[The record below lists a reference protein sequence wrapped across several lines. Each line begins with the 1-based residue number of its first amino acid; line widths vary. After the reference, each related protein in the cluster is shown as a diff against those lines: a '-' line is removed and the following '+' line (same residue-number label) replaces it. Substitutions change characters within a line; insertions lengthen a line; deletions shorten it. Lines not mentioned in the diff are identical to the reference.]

1 MNEKSLIFLT
11 FEQIRDI
18 LRVRDFTFYKEKM
31 SEALTLS
38 KGFDEMGKSIKEKVK
53 SELEAL
59 NTKISKG
66 SKNLSEESTTNEILS
81 QLQNKE
87 LDELKNSLLRNTAIQ
102 MKLKELNYN
111 VWTIDGIYGN
121 QTWQAVKQF
130 QKNNKVEGSKKRN
143 GEFDGIAGKETM
155 NKMLKGN
162 LQKWEEVSNKKEK
175 QTSNKAVERENQNE
189 RKEKGAKGEVYTV
202 KRLEKFEDLP
212 KGYTWKDDSI
222 KYEIANPT
230 DPKRVYRFYS
240 NGKFKSPYDGKFYLT
255 KGLILAKSNKKNEK
269 DLQSKQINQK
279 YHEAIKNDIT
289 PILKTLG
296 LSNGKNT
303 RNNLIVSIPYGESE
317 IKTDISRYC
326 DDRGNISEPMKNR
339 LKQDLQSL
347 KIKKEKEKQ
356 NKSELKKAE
365 EFFKQKSYWIND
377 FLFSETLKN
386 QFVKGTNIL
395 KMKDRK
401 YIAFYNS
408 FTNSIISFKK
418 DASKIEWDNLILE
431 LDLNTKTNYSKI
443 KIPLWELWIDRNNYT
458 FWGKSNY
465 YNQLEFKFRKALSQR
480 IENIVERHF

>member
-1 MNEKSLIFLT
+1 
-11 FEQIRDI
+11 
-18 LRVRDFTFYKEKM
+18 M
-31 SEALTLS
+31 SEALRLS
-38 KGFDEMGKSIKEKVK
+38 EGFNEMKDSIKKKVE
-53 SELEAL
+53 SELKAL
-59 NTKISKG
+59 NTEISKKG
-66 SKNLSEESTTNEILS
+66 SKELSENSTTNEILS
-81 QLQNKE
+81 QLQNKG
-87 LDELKNSLLRNTAIQ
+87 LNELKNSLLRNTAIQ

-155 NKMLKGN
+155 NKML
-162 LQKWEEVSNKKEK
+162 
-175 QTSNKAVERENQNE
+175 NE

-255 KGLILAKSNKKNEK
+255 KDLILAKRNKKIEK
-269 DLQSKQINQK
+269 DLQPKQINQE
-279 YHEAIKNDIT
+279 YHEAIKNDIN
-289 PILKTLG
+289 PILKALG
-296 LSNGKNT
+296 LLNKKNT
-303 RNNLIVSIPYGESE
+303 RNNLIVSIPYGESK

-339 LKQDLQSL
+339 LKNDLQSL
-347 KIKKEKEKQ
+347 KAKKDKEKQ

-365 EFFKQKSYWIND
+365 EFLKQKTYWRNG
-377 FLFSETLKN
+377 FLFSERLNN
-386 QFVKGTNIL
+386 QFVKGTKIL
-395 KMKDRK
+395 KMGDRK
-401 YIAFYNS
+401 YTTFYDS
-408 FTNSIISFKK
+408 FENSIISFKQ
-418 DASKIEWDNLILE
+418 DASKIEWDNLILV
-431 LDLNTKTNYSKI
+431 LNNKQNYPEI

-480 IENIVERHF
+480 IESIVERYS

>member
-1 MNEKSLIFLT
+1 
-11 FEQIRDI
+11 
-18 LRVRDFTFYKEKM
+18 M
-31 SEALTLS
+31 SEALKLS
-38 KGFDEMGKSIKEKVK
+38 DGFNEMGKDIKGIKEKVTT
-53 SELEAL
+53 ELNAL
-59 NTKISKG
+59 NTEISEKKKKISK
-66 SKNLSEESTTNEILS
+66 KSTTNEILS
-81 QLQNKE
+81 QLKNKAP
-87 LDELKNSLLRNTAIQ
+87 DGLKKSFHLRTTAIQ
-102 MKLKELNYN
+102 MKLKELKYD
-111 VWTIDGIYGN
+111 VWKIDGIYGIK
-121 QTWQAVKQF
+121 TSDAVRQF
-130 QKNNKVEGSKKRN
+130 QANNGVADSIKD

-155 NKMLKGN
+155 NKMLEGN
-162 LQKWEEVSNKKEK
+162 LKKWEEVSNKKEK

-212 KGYTWKDDSI
+212 KGYTWDNDSI

-240 NGKFKSPYDGKFYLT
+240 NGNFKSPYDGKIYLT

-279 YHEAIKNDIT
+279 YHEAIKNDII
-289 PILKTLG
+289 PILKILG
-296 LSNGKNT
+296 LSNEKNT

-317 IKTDISRYC
+317 IKTDISIYC
-326 DDRGNISEPMKNR
+326 DDRGNISETMKNK
-339 LKQDLQSL
+339 LEQDLKSL
-347 KIKKEKEKQ
+347 KAKKDKEKQ

-365 EFFKQKSYWIND
+365 EFLKQKTYWRDD
-377 FLFSETLKN
+377 FLFSERLNN

-401 YIAFYNS
+401 YIAFYDS
-408 FTNSIISFKK
+408 FANSIISFKK
-418 DASKIEWDNLILE
+418 NASKIEWDNLILE
-431 LDLNTKTNYSKI
+431 LDLNTEKNYSKI
-443 KIPLWELWIDRNNYT
+443 KIPLKELWIDRNNYT

>member
-31 SEALTLS
+31 SEALKLS
-38 KGFDEMGKSIKEKVK
+38 DGFNEMKDSIKKKVN
-53 SELEAL
+53 SELKAL
-59 NTKISKG
+59 NTEISKKG
-66 SKNLSEESTTNEILS
+66 SKKLSENSTTNEILS
-81 QLQNKE
+81 QLQNKG
-87 LDELKNSLLRNTAIQ
+87 LNELKNSLLRNTAIQ
-102 MKLKELNYN
+102 MKLKELDYN
-111 VWTIDGIYGN
+111 VWKIDGIYGN

-130 QKNNKVEGSKKRN
+130 QKNNKVDNSTKN
-143 GEFDGIAGKETM
+143 GKYDGIAGKETM
-155 NKMLKGN
+155 NKML
-162 LQKWEEVSNKKEK
+162 
-175 QTSNKAVERENQNE
+175 NE

-269 DLQSKQINQK
+269 DLQPKQINPE
-279 YHEAIKNDIT
+279 YHEAIKNDIN
-289 PILKTLG
+289 PILKALG

-317 IKTDISRYC
+317 IKTDISSYC
-326 DDRGNISEPMKNR
+326 DDRGNISKTMKKKLAQN
-339 LKQDLQSL
+339 LQSL
-347 KIKKEKEKQ
+347 KAKKDKEKQ

-365 EFFKQKSYWIND
+365 EFLKQKTYWRNG
-377 FLFSETLKN
+377 FLFSERLNN

-395 KMKDRK
+395 KMEDRK
-401 YIAFYNS
+401 YTTFYDS
-408 FTNSIISFKK
+408 FENSIISFKQ
-418 DASKIEWDNLILE
+418 DVSKIEWDNLILE
-431 LDLNTKTNYSKI
+431 LDLNTETNYSKI
-443 KIPLWELWIDRNNYT
+443 KIPLKELWIDRNNYK
-458 FWGKSNY
+458 FWGNSKYCNK
-465 YNQLEFKFRKALSQR
+465 LEFNFRKALSTR
-480 IENIVERHF
+480 IENIVEKNF

>member
-1 MNEKSLIFLT
+1 
-11 FEQIRDI
+11 
-18 LRVRDFTFYKEKM
+18 M

-38 KGFDEMGKSIKEKVK
+38 EVFNKKKEMKDTIKKTITI
-53 SELEAL
+53 ELNAL
-59 NTKISKG
+59 NTEISEEK
-66 SKNLSEESTTNEILS
+66 KKLSEKSTTNEILS

-87 LDELKNSLLRNTAIQ
+87 LKDLKNSLLRNTAIQ

-111 VWTIDGIYGN
+111 VWTIDGIYGK

-130 QKNNKVEGSKKRN
+130 QNNNNVVGDSKKRN

-155 NKMLKGN
+155 NKMLEGN
-162 LQKWEEVSNKKEK
+162 LKKWEEVSNKKEK

-189 RKEKGAKGEVYTV
+189 RTEKGAKGEVYTV

-212 KGYTWKDDSI
+212 KGYTWDNDSI

-240 NGKFKSPYDGKFYLT
+240 NGNFKSPYDGKIYLT

-279 YHEAIKNDIT
+279 YHEAIKNDII
-289 PILKTLG
+289 PILKILG
-296 LSNGKNT
+296 LSNEKNT

-317 IKTDISRYC
+317 IKTDISIYC
-326 DDRGNISEPMKNR
+326 DDRGNISETMKNK
-339 LKQDLQSL
+339 LEQDLKSL
-347 KIKKEKEKQ
+347 KAKKDKEKQ

-365 EFFKQKSYWIND
+365 EFLKQKTYWRDD
-377 FLFSETLKN
+377 FLFSERLNN

-401 YIAFYNS
+401 YIAFYDS
-408 FTNSIISFKK
+408 FANSIISFKK
-418 DASKIEWDNLILE
+418 NASKIEWDNLILE
-431 LDLNTKTNYSKI
+431 LDLNTEKNYSKI
-443 KIPLWELWIDRNNYT
+443 KIPLKELWIDRNNYT

>member
-1 MNEKSLIFLT
+1 
-11 FEQIRDI
+11 
-18 LRVRDFTFYKEKM
+18 M

-38 KGFDEMGKSIKEKVK
+38 KGFDEMKDSIKKKVE

-59 NTKISKG
+59 NKNIKTPISKDP
-66 SKNLSEESTTNEILS
+66 TTNEILS

-87 LDELKNSLLRNTAIQ
+87 LKDLKNSLLRNTAIQ

-111 VWTIDGIYGN
+111 VWKIDGIYGN

-130 QKNNKVEGSKKRN
+130 QANNKVDNSTKN
-143 GEFDGIAGKETM
+143 GGFDGIAGKETM
-155 NKMLKGN
+155 KKMLEKN
-162 LQKWEEVSNKKEK
+162 LKKREEVSNKKEK

-240 NGKFKSPYDGKFYLT
+240 NGAYKSPYDNKVYLT
-255 KGLILAKSNKKNEK
+255 KDLILAKSNKKNEK
-269 DLQSKQINQK
+269 DLQPKQINPK

-289 PILKTLG
+289 PILETLG
-296 LSNGKNT
+296 LPNKKNT

-339 LKQDLQSL
+339 LKNDLQSL
-347 KIKKEKEKQ
+347 KAKKDKEKQ

-365 EFFKQKSYWIND
+365 EFFKQKSYWIDD
-377 FLFSETLKN
+377 FLFSERLNN

-401 YIAFYNS
+401 YTTFYGS
-408 FTNSIISFKK
+408 FEDSIISFKQ
-418 DASKIEWDNLILE
+418 DVSKIEWDNLILE
-431 LDLNTKTNYSKI
+431 LDLNTETNYSKI
-443 KIPLWELWIDRNNYT
+443 KIPLKELWIDRNNYK
-458 FWGKSNY
+458 FWGNSEYCNK
-465 YNQLEFKFRKALSQR
+465 LEFNFRKALSTR
-480 IENIVERHF
+480 IENIVEKNF

>member
-1 MNEKSLIFLT
+1 MT

-38 KGFDEMGKSIKEKVK
+38 KGFKEMKDSIKSNVED
-53 SELEAL
+53 ELKAL
-59 NTKISKG
+59 NTEISEE
-66 SKNLSEESTTNEILS
+66 SKKLSEKSTTNEILS

-87 LDELKNSLLRNTAIQ
+87 LNDLKNSLLRNTAIQ

-111 VWTIDGIYGN
+111 VWKIDGIYGN

-130 QKNNKVEGSKKRN
+130 QNNNKVEGSKKRN

-155 NKMLKGN
+155 NKMLEGN
-162 LQKWEEVSNKKEK
+162 LKKWEEVSNKKEK

-240 NGKFKSPYDGKFYLT
+240 NGNFKSPYDGKFYLT

-269 DLQSKQINQK
+269 DLQPKQINPE
-279 YHEAIKNDIT
+279 YHEAIKNDIN
-289 PILKTLG
+289 PILKALG

-317 IKTDISRYC
+317 IKTDISKYC
-326 DDRGNISEPMKNR
+326 DSRGNLTQKEQLKTDIKNQ
-339 LKQDLQSL
+339 KDQID
-347 KIKKEKEKQ
+347 KKEKDEA
-356 NKSELKKAE
+356 ELKKAE
-365 EFFKQKSYWIND
+365 TFLKGKTYEVNRLFKDNPKVSWSKILKKNDIKYTTFFKKFNN
-377 FLFSETLKN
+377 ETIV
-386 QFVKGTNIL
+386 FD
-395 KMKDRK
+395 KD
-401 YIAFYNS
+401 
-408 FTNSIISFKK
+408 
-418 DASKIEWDNLILE
+418 SKIDGENLILE
-431 LDLNTKTNYSKI
+431 LDQRWTNEYKNI
-443 KIPLWELWIDRNNYT
+443 KISLKELGIDSKNFIFGQSISYRDLENN
-458 FWGKSNY
+458 
-465 YNQLEFKFRKALSQR
+465 LRKALAKK
-480 IENIVERHF
+480 IDEIVG

>member
-1 MNEKSLIFLT
+1 MT

-38 KGFDEMGKSIKEKVK
+38 EGFKEMKDSIKEKVK

-59 NTKISKG
+59 NKNIKTPISEK
-66 SKNLSEESTTNEILS
+66 STTNEILS

-87 LDELKNSLLRNTAIQ
+87 LNDLKNSLLRNTAIQ

-111 VWTIDGIYGN
+111 VWKIDGIYGN

-130 QKNNKVEGSKKRN
+130 QAKNKVANSTKN
-143 GEFDGIAGKETM
+143 GKYDGIAGKETM
-155 NKMLKGN
+155 NKMLEGN

-189 RKEKGAKGEVYTV
+189 RKEKGAKGEVYTI

-240 NGKFKSPYDGKFYLT
+240 NGNFKSPYDGKFYLT

-269 DLQSKQINQK
+269 DLQPKQINPE
-279 YHEAIKNDIT
+279 YHEAIKNDIN
-289 PILKTLG
+289 PILKALG

-317 IKTDISRYC
+317 IKTDISKYC
-326 DDRGNISEPMKNR
+326 DSRGNLTQKEQLKTDIKNQ
-339 LKQDLQSL
+339 KDQID
-347 KIKKEKEKQ
+347 KKEKDEA
-356 NKSELKKAE
+356 ELKKAE
-365 EFFKQKSYWIND
+365 TFLKGKTYEVNRLFKDNPKVSWSKILKKNDIKYTTFFKKFNN
-377 FLFSETLKN
+377 ETIV
-386 QFVKGTNIL
+386 FD
-395 KMKDRK
+395 KD
-401 YIAFYNS
+401 
-408 FTNSIISFKK
+408 
-418 DASKIEWDNLILE
+418 SKIDGENLILE
-431 LDLNTKTNYSKI
+431 LDQRWTNEYKNI
-443 KIPLWELWIDRNNYT
+443 KISLKELGIDSKNFIFGQSISYRDLENN
-458 FWGKSNY
+458 
-465 YNQLEFKFRKALSQR
+465 LRKALAKK
-480 IENIVERHF
+480 IDEIVG

>member
-66 SKNLSEESTTNEILS
+66 SKNLSEKSTTNEILS

-130 QKNNKVEGSKKRN
+130 QKNNNVEGSKKRN

-155 NKMLKGN
+155 NKMLEGN

-175 QTSNKAVERENQNE
+175 QTSNKAVERGNQNE

-212 KGYTWKDDSI
+212 KGYTWNNDSI

-230 DPKRVYRFYS
+230 DPKKIYRFYS
-240 NGKFKSPYDGKFYLT
+240 NGAYKSPYDNKVYLT
-255 KGLILAKSNKKNEK
+255 KDLI
-269 DLQSKQINQK
+269 
-279 YHEAIKNDIT
+279 
-289 PILKTLG
+289 
-296 LSNGKNT
+296 NGKL
-303 RNNLIVSIPYGESE
+303 NNNKPDQKVQISSHKE
-317 IKTDISRYC
+317 IAEEYHSTIITQAKEIFKEFSLDLYEQEDLNIYTSYKDNKLYFDISKYCDSRGNLTQKEQLKTDI
-326 DDRGNISEPMKNR
+326 KNQ
-339 LKQDLQSL
+339 KDQID
-347 KIKKEKEKQ
+347 KKEK
-356 NKSELKKAE
+356 NKAELKKAE
-365 EFFKQKSYWIND
+365 TFLKGKTYKVNRLFKDNPKVSWSKILKKDDIKYATFFKK
-377 FLFSETLKN
+377 FSNETIVFDKN
-386 QFVKGTNIL
+386 
-395 KMKDRK
+395 
-401 YIAFYNS
+401 
-408 FTNSIISFKK
+408 
-418 DASKIEWDNLILE
+418 SKIDGGNLILE
-431 LDLNTKTNYSKI
+431 LDQRWTNEHKHI
-443 KIPLWELWIDRNNYT
+443 KIPLKELGIDSKNFIFGQSISYRN
-458 FWGKSNY
+458 
-465 YNQLEFKFRKALSQR
+465 LENNFRKALAKK
-480 IENIVERHF
+480 IDEIVG